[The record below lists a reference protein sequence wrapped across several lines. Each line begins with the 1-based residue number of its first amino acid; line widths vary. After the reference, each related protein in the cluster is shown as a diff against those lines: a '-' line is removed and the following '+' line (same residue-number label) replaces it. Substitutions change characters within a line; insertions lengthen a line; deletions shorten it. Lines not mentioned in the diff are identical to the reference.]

1 MIWYFLAGFIS
12 GVVGVVMF
20 AGWIVGKEENR
31 RDDR

>member
-1 MIWYFLAGFIS
+1 MIWYFLAGFIA
-12 GVVGVVMF
+12 GVVGVIMF